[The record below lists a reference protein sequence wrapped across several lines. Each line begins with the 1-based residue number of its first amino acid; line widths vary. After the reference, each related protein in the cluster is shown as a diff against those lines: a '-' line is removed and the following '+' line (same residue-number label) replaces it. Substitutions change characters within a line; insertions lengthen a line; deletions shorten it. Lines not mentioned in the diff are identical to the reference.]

1 VERDAVESLLN
12 GDARQPIERDVL
24 LRLLAAAGAPA
35 RPHELAGEE
44 AAVHAFRRRATTP
57 LRRPGRRALLAKLL
71 TVKVTAA
78 LAVTAL
84 GGATVAAATGALP
97 GIPGTAGFGA
107 RPTTPAPPA
116 TPSRKPVNK
125 GAGAGGPAAPVPSPS
140 TSPSPSLAD
149 LCRAFVTDVESKP
162 PRDREKTRQQDLKN
176 PIYAPLVVAAG
187 GKGKAMPYC
196 VRLLKTPGVG
206 DAAPPGVSPTSG
218 PTTVPGGDPEQSITE
233 STPTK
238 TKSPGPHRSKA
249 AHSRNA
255 GPASP

>member
-12 GDARQPIERDVL
+12 GDVRQPIERDVL

-44 AAVHAFRRRATTP
+44 AAVLAFRRTATTP
-57 LRRPGRRALLAKLL
+57 LRRPTRRALLAKLL
-71 TVKVTAA
+71 TVKVAAA

-97 GIPGTAGFGA
+97 NIPGTAGFGA
-107 RPTTPAPPA
+107 GPTTPAPPT
-116 TPSRKPVNK
+116 TPSRKPTNK
-125 GAGAGGPAAPVPSPS
+125 GTGAGGPAAPVSSPS
-140 TSPSPSLAD
+140 TSPSASLAD
-149 LCRAFVTDVESKP
+149 LCRAFVTDVDSKA
-162 PRDREKTRQQDLKN
+162 PRDREKTKQQDLTS

-187 GKGKAMPYC
+187 GNGKAMPYC
-196 VRLLKTPGVG
+196 VRLLETPGVG
-206 DAAPPGVSPTSG
+206 DTAPPGVSPTSW
-218 PTTVPGGDPEQSITE
+218 PTTAPGGDPDQFITK

-238 TKSPGPHRSKA
+238 TKSPHPHRSKP
-249 AHSRNA
+249 AHSKNA